1 MDKKVFISYARS
13 VDDTHMN
20 WVKDLGARL
29 MADSIDVELD
39 QWSLKDGHDINVFME
54 TMVNSPNISRVLIIC
69 DENYKNKANTRSG
82 GVGAETQIIT
92 PKIYE
97 NSKEE
102 KFIPIVRERDKK
114 GNAFLPTYLSS
125 RLYIDFSDDEM
136 FEDSYEKLLRNIADK
151 PSIPKPKLGTKLPSY
166 ITDDSFNDSE
176 LKSIIRSLKNQ
187 IKRDPEKSDSFVAD
201 FIDLFLEEL
210 KTFEVKGSPSTHIA
224 MGQEIYNN
232 LMSYKIIRDDF
243 IDFVSIITSKE
254 VKVDVDEL
262 IRFFEQKLLF
272 LSPQDDR
279 SSWVTGQFDNFKAI
293 FHELFIYSVAS
304 CLKNKNYKL
313 IRDLLFSKYYPN
325 DKHSKT
331 EEKEFLFIFDYH
343 RDLNEYISSQ
353 YNNTAGFGQYL
364 MNNVG
369 LKFDK
374 NLIILADTIC
384 YIICQL
390 YPKIDSHAYWY
401 PFSYTYDEK
410 QDSDFFLKLSSSRRF
425 EEVKYIFNVETPL
438 ELKELLTEY
447 SKKVENNNRKRYD
460 SRTDIKFPHELID
473 KEKIAINL

>member
-1 MDKKVFISYARS
+1 
-13 VDDTHMN
+13 
-20 WVKDLGARL
+20 
-29 MADSIDVELD
+29 
-39 QWSLKDGHDINVFME
+39 
-54 TMVNSPNISRVLIIC
+54 
-69 DENYKNKANTRSG
+69 
-82 GVGAETQIIT
+82 
-92 PKIYE
+92 
-97 NSKEE
+97 
-102 KFIPIVRERDKK
+102 
-114 GNAFLPTYLSS
+114 
-125 RLYIDFSDDEM
+125 M